1 MPPPARRNEF
11 SQVDRRTPP
20 LATSASN
27 RSALFR
33 NAEATVRLVPT
44 GVLSSWATPATSL
57 PSAASF
63 SVCTRLSCAVRRSS
77 SDCDN
82 CLCVPDLGE
91 QPRVLDGDDRLTG
104 EGFQELDLRLGK

>member
-1 MPPPARRNEF
+1 MTCDAASRPAAMNSVR
-11 SQVDRRTPP
+11 VDRRTPP
-20 LATSASN
+20 LATLASN

-33 NAEATVRLVPT
+33 KAEATVRLVPT

-82 CLCVPDLGE
+82 CLVRSCTSVNS
-91 QPRVLDGDDRLTG
+91 RVFSMAMTA
-104 EGFQELDLRLGK
+104 